1 MSEQQPNKIRD
12 FIGGIVLVLLLH
24 TAFSILWFYLS
35 YALLSGIPGLN
46 KNYNFMFLLTPIVF
60 LSITQLVYLFPT
72 YRYFAGKGRSEVC
85 KGILV
90 GGLLTLMVNGACS
103 GSIALGANA
112 TLPTLLIVGGA
123 LVIGTIGIV
132 WVVRKHD

>member
-1 MSEQQPNKIRD
+1 MSTQQPNQIRD
-12 FIGGIVLVLLLH
+12 FIGGIVLVPLLH
-24 TAFSILWFYLS
+24 IVFVSFWFCLS
-35 YALLSGIPGLN
+35 LALVSAIPVLN
-46 KNYNFMFLLTPIVF
+46 KNYNFMFLLIPIVF

-72 YRYFAGKGRSEVC
+72 YRYFSGKGRSEVC

-112 TLPTLLIVGGA
+112 TTPTLLIVGGA
-123 LVIGTIGIV
+123 LVIGTIGIWLV
-132 WVVRKHD
+132 TRKS

>member
-1 MSEQQPNKIRD
+1 MSEQQPNLTRD
-12 FIGGIVLVLLLH
+12 FIGGIILVPLLH
-24 TAFSILWFYLS
+24 IVFVSLWFCISL
-35 YALLSGIPGLN
+35 ALISAIPILN
-46 KNYNFMFLLTPIVF
+46 KNYNFIYLLIPIVF
-60 LSITQLVYLFPT
+60 LSITQLVYLFLP
-72 YRYFAGKGRSEVC
+72 YRYFRAKGRSEVC

-132 WVVRKHD
+132 WVVRKS